1 MSRSYGIVHLCSGAL
16 LFNLAGVYYYAATT
30 IVVIIA
36 GNFSFYIF
44 NFYIMKTILAATN
57 YTALAENAINYA
69 AGIAR
74 QNNYKLILLNDF
86 TVSVHVENAR
96 LSAKQVEELID
107 ENRILLESKALILAG
122 EYGIEVIAR
131 ATFSFIDN
139 AIKEIVAEYQ
149 PEMIVMGMEEK
160 SLEQELLGNTTTSI
174 IKKLRAPVLAIPG
187 NVKFNVPKKVLFACD
202 VLNGVS
208 EQILAQIKNVALTTQ
223 AEVEVL
229 LINETIDQLKEMGAD
244 AAALNRIDDGLEG
257 IDYYYK
263 NIKSDSIIEGIANE
277 IENLGADLLIMVP
290 EQHGF
295 WGSMV
300 HRSKTRI
307 MASGLNIPLFSIP
320 V

>member
-1 MSRSYGIVHLCSGAL
+1 
-16 LFNLAGVYYYAATT
+16 
-30 IVVIIA
+30 
-36 GNFSFYIF
+36 
-44 NFYIMKTILAATN
+44 MKTILAATN
-57 YTALAENAINYA
+57 YTDLAENAVSWA

-74 QNNYKLILLNDF
+74 LNHHKLILLNDF
-86 TVSVHVENAR
+86 TISVHVENAR
-96 LSAKQVEELID
+96 LSAEHVEEMI
-107 ENRILLESKALILAG
+107 EANRLLLESKALLLAD
-122 EYGIEVIAR
+122 EYGIETAAR

-149 PEMIVMGMEEK
+149 PEFIVMGMEEK

-174 IKKLRAPVLAIPG
+174 IKKLRTPVLAVPG
-187 NVKFNVPKKVLFACD
+187 HVKFSVPKKVLFACD

-208 EQILAQIKNVALTTQ
+208 EEILAQVKEVALVTK
-223 AEVEVL
+223 AEIEIL
-229 LINETIDQLKEMGAD
+229 LINQTVEELQEAGAD
-244 AAALNRIDDGLEG
+244 ASALNRIDDGLEG

-263 NIKSDSIIEGIANE
+263 NVKSDSIIDGIANE
-277 IENLGADLLIMVP
+277 IKKMGADLLIMVP